1 VGSRGTPETSP
12 LEAEA
17 ACLPTTDTI
26 LLDGANSVCGAPRA
40 RFPDAAP
47 HLVLALG
54 AVVTFGALYRRRATS
69 AVALG
74 LALAA
79 VPGTMALLTRRA
91 DAPTKREA
99 TATEVRTALGAL
111 LAPGESPRA
120 PVYLTRNDDGSY
132 APLFFYAHPVHRQPP
147 DRMPRDV
154 HPIAVHGG
162 LFETGCIRNP
172 LTNAIVCG
180 EEKPK

>member
-1 VGSRGTPETSP
+1 VGSRTTPETSP

-17 ACLPTTDTI
+17 ACLPTTDTL

-40 RFPDAAP
+40 HFPEAAP
-47 HLVLALG
+47 HLALAVV
-54 AVVTFGALYRRRATS
+54 ATVTFGALFRRRAAS

-91 DAPTKREA
+91 DAPAKREA
-99 TATEVRTALGAL
+99 AAAEIRTALGAL

-120 PVYLTRNDDGSY
+120 PVYLTRNDDGPY
-132 APLFFYAHPVHRQPP
+132 APLFFYAHPVHHQPP
-147 DRMPRDV
+147 DRLPRDDR
-154 HPIAVHGG
+154 PIAVHGG
-162 LFETGCIRNP
+162 LLKAGCIRNP

-180 EEKPK
+180 DEKPK